1 MNATTS
7 IHEKRQQVR
16 QLLDDSSPADAPTA
30 YYALFHPAARSS
42 LFTRVNG
49 NGRVQGFL
57 GQFQTGIDLFRPL
70 ITLACRDAEIAAD
83 LMAEALTPGRP
94 YILFANL
101 NQLPLVG
108 GSLRIDQHRIL
119 EIYRLDVGRFQPVV
133 NVLVQCTQTPDGAPR
148 CTIESGGQRAVAG
161 VNWQSPAFAEIYVHT
176 DPGARQRGWGTS
188 VAAAVTQAVLKEGRI
203 PLYLVEPDN
212 EASRQLAS
220 GLGYVDTGAR
230 QVYADVAY
238 VGHPRA
244 GGRDRR

>member
-1 MNATTS
+1 MNTTTS

-16 QLLDDSSPADAPTA
+16 RLLDDSNPADAPTA

-42 LFTRVNG
+42 LVTRVNG
-49 NGRVQGFL
+49 DGRVQGFL

-70 ITLACRDAEIAAD
+70 ITLACHDAEIAAD
-83 LMAEALTPGRP
+83 LMAEALTLGRP

-108 GSLRIDQHRIL
+108 GSLRVDQHRTL
-119 EIYRLDVGRFQPVV
+119 EIFRLNVGRFQPEI
-133 NVLVQCTQTPDGAPR
+133 NVLVQCTQAPDGTPR
-148 CTIESGGQRAVAG
+148 CAIRSGEQGAVAG

-188 VAAAVTQAVLKEGRI
+188 VAAAVTQAVLAEGRV

-212 EASRQLAS
+212 DASRQLAAS
-220 GLGYVDTGAR
+220 LGFVDTGAR
-230 QVYADVAY
+230 QVYADVVY
-238 VGHPRA
+238 MGHPRA
-244 GGRDRR
+244 GESGRR